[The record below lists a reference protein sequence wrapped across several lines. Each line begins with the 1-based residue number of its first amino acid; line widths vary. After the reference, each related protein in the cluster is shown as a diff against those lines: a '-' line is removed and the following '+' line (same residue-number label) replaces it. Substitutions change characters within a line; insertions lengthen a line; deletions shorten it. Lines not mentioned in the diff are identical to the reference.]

1 MKKLNNAHK
10 VTKALSSINNNH
22 NRNIETLKINCL
34 NNKFLLNSLKWK
46 FNEKSSLENGVLS
59 EWRQSDTAQPDNK
72 VVFL

>member
-34 NNKFLLNSLKWK
+34 NNKFLLNSLK
-46 FNEKSSLENGVLS
+46 
-59 EWRQSDTAQPDNK
+59 
-72 VVFL
+72 